1 MFGKSKQMYQE
12 KSNEEYPEDT
22 KTSFLKSQENNK
34 IVEDIFLETFTY
46 SLAGTYANGTNV
58 VEKINNFCSVVYAAP
73 AHLLFNSNFLLKV
86 EETIIYE
93 PFIRDFILSLF
104 TKFSFSVS
112 IKGTPGLMEKIYSS
126 LEKASI
132 TSIDFSN
139 TGVLTSVGQQLKDQ
153 LVVSPNKIKEY
164 LTKNPWFVIIALL
177 NVFSISCIKVMSDIT
192 QPSPL
197 NNSN

>member
-1 MFGKSKQMYQE
+1 
-12 KSNEEYPEDT
+12 
-22 KTSFLKSQENNK
+22 
-34 IVEDIFLETFTY
+34 
-46 SLAGTYANGTNV
+46 
-58 VEKINNFCSVVYAAP
+58 
-73 AHLLFNSNFLLKV
+73 
-86 EETIIYE
+86 
-93 PFIRDFILSLF
+93 
-104 TKFSFSVS
+104 
-112 IKGTPGLMEKIYSS
+112 MEKIYSS

-153 LVVSPNKIKEY
+153 LVVSPNKINDY

-177 NVFSISCIKVMSDIT
+177 NVFSINCIKVMSDIT

>member
-12 KSNEEYPEDT
+12 KSNEEYLEEI
-22 KTSFLKSQENNK
+22 KMSFHKSQENIK

-46 SLAGTYANGTNV
+46 SLAGTYASGTNV
-58 VEKINNFCSVVYAAP
+58 VEKINNFCSVVYDAP

-104 TKFSFSVS
+104 TKFSFSIS
-112 IKGTPGLMEKIYSS
+112 IKGTPGLMEKIFSS

-177 NVFSISCIKVMSDIT
+177 NVFSINCIKVMSDIT
-192 QPSPL
+192 QPNPMS
-197 NNSN
+197 NSN

>member
-1 MFGKSKQMYQE
+1 MFGKPNQAYQV
-12 KSNEEYPEDT
+12 KSSDEHLEDI
-22 KTSFLKSQENNK
+22 KMSFYKSQEKTK

-46 SLAGTYANGTNV
+46 SLVGAYVGGSNV
-58 VEKINNFCSVVYAAP
+58 VEKINNFCSIVFDAP
-73 AHLLFNSNFLLKV
+73 THLLFNSNFLLKV

-93 PFIRDFILSLF
+93 PIIRDFILSLF
-104 TKFSFSVS
+104 TKFSFSIS

-126 LEKASI
+126 MEKTSI

-139 TGVLTSVGQQLKDQ
+139 TGLTSVGRQLKDQ
-153 LVVSPNKIKEY
+153 LVVSSNKIKDY
-164 LTKNPWFVIIALL
+164 LNSNPWFVIIALL
-177 NVFSISCIKVMSDIT
+177 NVFSINCIKVMSDIT